1 MTKSSPRHGK
11 WRIGLDKAALF
22 AFAALAFTTATT
34 GTAQSNTSV
43 PITETAT
50 AEEKAAA
57 VASVASQIR
66 AEVGQLPSASKVE
79 DFEAVILFSADQS
92 GQPALIVCSAFDTLK
107 KDKAIPGNAKTAM
120 DNVCRSI
127 QSQRGTG
134 AITGG
139 AGTFGPSGFSSPV
152 ISVGGGSN
160 YTQ

>member
-1 MTKSSPRHGK
+1 MTKTSPRHGK
-11 WRIGLDKAALF
+11 WRIGLDKTALL
-22 AFAALAFTTATT
+22 AFAALALTTPMA
-34 GTAQSNTSV
+34 GTAQSSPPA
-43 PITETAT
+43 PITDTAT

-66 AEVGQLPSASKVE
+66 TEIGQLPTASKIE

-107 KDKAIPGNAKTAM
+107 KDKTIPGNAKTAM